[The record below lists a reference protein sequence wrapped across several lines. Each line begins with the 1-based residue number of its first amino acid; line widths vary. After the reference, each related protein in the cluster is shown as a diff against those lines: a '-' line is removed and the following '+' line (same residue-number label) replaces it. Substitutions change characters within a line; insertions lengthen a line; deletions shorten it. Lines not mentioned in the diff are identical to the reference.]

1 MRTKTIPIADAT
13 EAELRQFARDT
24 LKLPISEKAKAE
36 TVRQKV
42 AAYHEGP
49 ITIHVD
55 DEVAIQPSAPKILD
69 TAPANPADPWDES
82 VTILIQKGETPES
95 QQPVWVSVN
104 GRGLFIKR
112 GVPSTIKRKY
122 VHVIENAIQ
131 TIYHNDE
138 DGNMIPENVP
148 SYPFAVLPT
157 ERAV

>member
-1 MRTKTIPIADAT
+1 MRSKTIPIAEAT

-24 LKLPISEKAKAE
+24 LKLPISEKAKTE

-49 ITIHVD
+49 ITVRI
-55 DEVAIQPSAPKILD
+55 DEETAAAPSTPQVLD
-69 TAPANPADPWDES
+69 TAPANPADPWDEP
-82 VTILIQKGETPES
+82 VTIVIQKGEEPAN

-104 GRGLFIKR
+104 GRGMFIKR

-122 VHVIENAIQ
+122 VHVLENAVQIV
-131 TIYHNDE
+131 YHQDD

-148 SYPFAVLPT
+148 SYPFSVLPT
-157 ERAV
+157 ERAA